1 MKSSLKSF
9 LVPLLTLAP
18 LAISRSPNTLC
29 STAILIL
36 LAWRLTTSLLHWL
49 HPGGHAWGKYVS
61 YRACERSSRSIIPG
75 PRGVPFVGSMRLMS
89 GLAHRRLDAVA
100 RCLGAKRL
108 MAISLGDTRAVVASH
123 PDVAKEILNG
133 PSFSDRPH
141 NHSAYGLMFHRS
153 IGFAPYG
160 AYWRTLR
167 HIAASHLFSP
177 RQIEASASHRLHV
190 ATEVVSALRQLAI
203 ARKAV
208 EIRGLL
214 KRASLFFIMRSVFG
228 KKYELSTEAEA
239 EVEELLGMVD
249 EGYDLLGKRNWCD
262 YFPLL
267 AGLDLQHI
275 QSRCSKLMPK
285 VNRYV
290 NSIIDEHR
298 STAGTET
305 ERSDFVAVLLSLQ
318 QSEGLSDADIA
329 AVLWEMIF
337 RGTDATA
344 VLMEWALAR
353 LVLHPDVQA
362 KVHAELD
369 EVVGRSTPVNESHVP
384 KLVYLQA
391 VLKEVL
397 RMHPP
402 GPLLAWVRQATLD
415 AEVDGHSVPAG
426 TAAVVNMWAIT
437 HDADVWPE
445 PFEFRPERFL
455 AAGAGADVV
464 DQFSVLGGDARLAPF
479 GSGKRSC
486 PGKAMAMTAVGFWLA
501 TLLHEY
507 EWASP
512 SDAPSVDL
520 SEVLRL
526 SCEMAVPLEVV
537 VRPRRVI

>member
-1 MKSSLKSF
+1 
-9 LVPLLTLAP
+9 
-18 LAISRSPNTLC
+18 
-29 STAILIL
+29 
-36 LAWRLTTSLLHWL
+36 
-49 HPGGHAWGKYVS
+49 
-61 YRACERSSRSIIPG
+61 
-75 PRGVPFVGSMRLMS
+75 
-89 GLAHRRLDAVA
+89 
-100 RCLGAKRL
+100 
-108 MAISLGDTRAVVASH
+108 
-123 PDVAKEILNG
+123 
-133 PSFSDRPH
+133 
-141 NHSAYGLMFHRS
+141 
-153 IGFAPYG
+153 
-160 AYWRTLR
+160 
-167 HIAASHLFSP
+167 
-177 RQIEASASHRLHV
+177 
-190 ATEVVSALRQLAI
+190 
-203 ARKAV
+203 
-208 EIRGLL
+208 
-214 KRASLFFIMRSVFG
+214 
-228 KKYELSTEAEA
+228 
-239 EVEELLGMVD
+239 
-249 EGYDLLGKRNWCD
+249 
-262 YFPLL
+262 
-267 AGLDLQHI
+267 
-275 QSRCSKLMPK
+275 
-285 VNRYV
+285 
-290 NSIIDEHR
+290 
-298 STAGTET
+298 
-305 ERSDFVAVLLSLQ
+305 
-318 QSEGLSDADIA
+318 
-329 AVLWEMIF
+329 MIF